1 MIRVNRQTDYAI
13 RVLLAL
19 AKRDETERAATSTI
33 QQEMLIPPALA
44 GRIVADLARGG
55 FIFTYPGRE
64 GGIRLARPAHLIT
77 LLQVV
82 EFFEGRLH
90 FSECVDGDVI
100 CPFETDCPV
109 RRRWT
114 HLDNL
119 VRLALDKIT
128 FADLV
133 KEAEDPTR
141 FGLNEFV
148 PIEQLNQQTG
158 GSA

>member
-19 AKRDETERAATSTI
+19 ARRGEEVRVSTPSI

-55 FIFTYPGRE
+55 FIFTYAGRE

-82 EFFEGRLH
+82 EFFEGPIH
-90 FSECVDGDVI
+90 FSGCMDGDVI
-100 CPFETDCPV
+100 CPFEVGCPV
-109 RRRWT
+109 RLRWSR
-114 HLDNL
+114 LDGM

-128 FADLV
+128 FAELAADASDLEEV
-133 KEAEDPTR
+133 TTIPSLQTYQEEEA
-141 FGLNEFV
+141 
-148 PIEQLNQQTG
+148 
-158 GSA
+158 

>member
-19 AKRDETERAATSTI
+19 AQRGDTARASTTTI

-55 FIFTYPGRE
+55 FIFTYAGRE
-64 GGIRLARPAHLIT
+64 GGIQLARPAHLIT

-82 EFFEGRLH
+82 EFFEGPIH
-90 FSECVDGDVI
+90 FSECIDGDII
-100 CPFETDCPV
+100 CPFELGCPV
-109 RRRWT
+109 RVRWSR
-114 HLDNL
+114 LDGM

-128 FADLV
+128 FAELAADAGGLDGFV
-133 KEAEDPTR
+133 ATESLQIPEKED
-141 FGLNEFV
+141 V
-148 PIEQLNQQTG
+148 
-158 GSA
+158 